1 MPLDPANDRRPPITP
16 QLAIR
21 VAGAG
26 VIAFMLFGII
36 FFRLWYLQ
44 VLDGDKYLA
53 QARDNRVRTERIEAP
68 RGAIVDANNVTIV
81 DNRKATVVALN
92 PASVPV
98 EMRNAIATY
107 GQTLT
112 ARSKRP
118 KGHQGPR
125 PPMPVASGELLTR
138 YKRLARVLDMSWKTI
153 NERVVTDILQVPYAN
168 VRVKTDVPTSQR
180 NYIQERQQL
189 FSGVTVEQVY
199 VRKYPAKD
207 MAAQL
212 LGTIGQIDK
221 DQLKSSH
228 FKGVAGGTDVGK
240 NGLEYQYDKSL
251 RGTDGEY
258 RIEVNA
264 AGERRRAVTA
274 RDPKQGRTLKLTLR
288 ADLQDA
294 GEKALRQ
301 AGGGLPGAFI
311 AMDPTSGAIYA
322 MGSTP
327 SYNPKDLA
335 GPFATEAAYKAKF
348 GEQAGSPLVDRA
360 DESAYP
366 TGSIFK
372 PVTSLAALDSGV
384 ISTDEKFNDEGC
396 FQTGA
401 REVDK
406 ACNAGHQRYGPVNMV
421 EALKFSVDTY
431 YYSVGKKMWN
441 LPSMPLQKWAYK
453 LGVARKTGVDLPGE
467 SSGSIPSPEFIA
479 GLQKQER
486 ACRKEKKVANCH
498 IADLTAS
505 WNPGD
510 NENFAV
516 GQGDLTAT
524 PLQMA
529 VAYSTI
535 INSGRVPTP
544 HLGAEILDESRG
556 LVEPIDKPSR
566 RKVSIKPEWRQTI
579 MDGLH
584 AAANEERGTSTSV
597 WAEGWPRDKFPIY
610 GKTGTA
616 ERIYQGNAVDQSW
629 YVGYSYERTPDKK
642 PIIVVATVER
652 GGFGAETAAPAV
664 RLIMS
669 HWFNVEKKLV
679 RGDSTDR

>member
-26 VIAFMLFGII
+26 VIAFALFGII

-68 RGAIVDANNVTIV
+68 RGSIVDANNVTLV
-81 DNRKATVVALN
+81 DNRKATVVAMS
-92 PASVPV
+92 PAAVPV
-98 EMRNAIATY
+98 EMRNEIASY

-125 PPMPVASGELLTR
+125 PPMPVATGELKTR
-138 YKRLARVLDMSWKTI
+138 FQRLARVLGMSWKTI

-180 NYIQERQQL
+180 NYIQERRQL
-189 FSGVTVEQVY
+189 FPGVTVEQVY

-294 GEKALRQ
+294 GEKALRE

-311 AMDPTSGAIYA
+311 AMDPTSGSIYA

-366 TGSIFK
+366 RSSTTRAASR
-372 PVTSLAALDSGV
+372 PVRAR
-384 ISTDEKFNDEGC
+384 ST
-396 FQTGA
+396 
-401 REVDK
+401 R
-406 ACNAGHQRYGPVNMV
+406 R
-421 EALKFSVDTY
+421 
-431 YYSVGKKMWN
+431 
-441 LPSMPLQKWAYK
+441 
-453 LGVARKTGVDLPGE
+453 
-467 SSGSIPSPEFIA
+467 
-479 GLQKQER
+479 
-486 ACRKEKKVANCH
+486 
-498 IADLTAS
+498 
-505 WNPGD
+505 
-510 NENFAV
+510 
-516 GQGDLTAT
+516 AT
-524 PLQMA
+524 P
-529 VAYSTI
+529 
-535 INSGRVPTP
+535 
-544 HLGAEILDESRG
+544 
-556 LVEPIDKPSR
+556 
-566 RKVSIKPEWRQTI
+566 
-579 MDGLH
+579 
-584 AAANEERGTSTSV
+584 GTSS
-597 WAEGWPRDKFPIY
+597 
-610 GKTGTA
+610 TA
-616 ERIYQGNAVDQSW
+616 R
-629 YVGYSYERTPDKK
+629 
-642 PIIVVATVER
+642 
-652 GGFGAETAAPAV
+652 
-664 RLIMS
+664 
-669 HWFNVEKKLV
+669 
-679 RGDSTDR
+679 